1 MFHSY
6 IQHYEIASLTVY
18 SIMVLYLNYVAEG
31 RWKLT
36 LRILNTVLVLQWIF
50 FSYLYLN
57 VQAGETIYDVFNLK
71 D

>member
-1 MFHSY
+1 M
-6 IQHYEIASLTVY
+6 QHFEIASLSIY

-36 LRILNTVLVLQWIF
+36 LRILNIVLVIQWIF